1 MAEGQEPDSKSVREM
16 IIDRWSVVADVME
29 ATAPAP
35 QESPGAGGVARL
47 WVFDADVVI
56 FKVPTLELPGGR
68 AR

>member
-1 MAEGQEPDSKSVREM
+1 M